1 MELLKGLLRRV
12 GNVLRGRATL
22 DGETTED
29 LEAALVQADVSVPV
43 AMEIVEELRERA
55 ERERVTDEEGLLQ
68 LLRDEVF
75 ERLEPYE
82 GELNMADEPPTTILV
97 LGVNGVGKTTTIA
110 KLAHMFKSQGKTVL
124 LAAGDTFRA
133 AAIEQLEAWGERV
146 GCEVVAQR
154 MGADPG
160 AVMFDALDATKA
172 RDIDVVIA
180 DTAGR
185 LHTKVNLMEEL
196 RKMGR
201 VVERATGRPADER
214 LLVLDANTG
223 QNAISQAREF
233 NQAVEVT
240 SIAVAKLDSTAK
252 GGALLSLTAE
262 MEIPIKLVGI
272 GEKPE
277 DLAPFSAREF
287 ADGIV

>member
-1 MELLKGLLRRV
+1 MRRV
-12 GNVLRGRATL
+12 GNVLRGRTTL
-22 DGETTED
+22 DEETVEE

-43 AMEIVEELRERA
+43 AMEMAQQLRERA

-68 LLRDEVF
+68 LLRDEAYQ
-75 ERLEPYE
+75 RLAPHE
-82 GELNMADEPPTTILV
+82 GEIELADSPPTVILV

-110 KLAHMFKSQGKTVL
+110 KLAHMFKSQGRNVL

-133 AAIEQLEAWGERV
+133 AAVEQLQRWGERV
-146 GCEVVAQR
+146 GCDVIAQK

-160 AVMFDALDATKA
+160 AVMFDALEAAKA
-172 RDIDVVIA
+172 RGTDVVIA

-201 VVERATGRPADER
+201 IIERANGRPADER
-214 LLVLDANTG
+214 LLVIDANTG
-223 QNAISQAREF
+223 QNAINQAREF
-233 NQAVEVT
+233 NQAVDVT
-240 SIAVAKLDSTAK
+240 GIAITKLDSTAK

-262 MEIPIKLVGI
+262 MEIPLKLVGT
-272 GEKPE
+272 GEKLE
-277 DLAPFSAREF
+277 DLELFSAREF

>member
-1 MELLKGLLRRV
+1 MLKGIFRRV

-22 DGETTED
+22 DEETIEE
-29 LEAALVQADVSVPV
+29 LEAALVMGDVSAPLAMKIV
-43 AMEIVEELRERA
+43 ADLRGRA
-55 ERERVTDEEGLLQ
+55 ERERVTDEEGLLG
-68 LLRDEVF
+68 LLRDEMY
-75 ERLEPYE
+75 ELLAPWE
-82 GELNMADEPPTTILV
+82 GELNFAPEPPTTIMM

-110 KLAHMFKSQGKTVL
+110 KLAYMLKAQGRGVL

-133 AAIEQLEAWGERV
+133 AAVEQLELWGQRV
-146 GCEVVAQR
+146 GVPVVAQK

-160 AVMFDALDATKA
+160 AVIFDALDAAKA
-172 RDIDVVIA
+172 RGIDVVIA

-196 RKMGR
+196 RKIGR
-201 VVERATGRPADER
+201 IVERATGRHADER
-214 LLVLDANTG
+214 LLVIDANTG
-223 QNAISQAREF
+223 QNAIIQAREF
-233 NQAVEVT
+233 DQAIGVT
-240 SIAVAKLDSTAK
+240 GIAVTKLDSTAK

-262 MEIPIKLVGI
+262 LQIPIKLVGL

>member
-1 MELLKGLLRRV
+1 MLKGIFRRV

-22 DGETTED
+22 DEETIEE
-29 LEAALVQADVSVPV
+29 LEAALVMGDVSAPLAMKIV
-43 AMEIVEELRERA
+43 ADLRDRA
-55 ERERVTDEEGLLQ
+55 ERERVTDDEGLLR
-68 LLRDEVF
+68 LLRDEMY
-75 ERLEPYE
+75 ELLAPWE
-82 GELNMADEPPTTILV
+82 GELNFAPEPPTTIMM

-110 KLAHMFKSQGKTVL
+110 KLAHYLKARGMSVL

-133 AAIEQLEAWGERV
+133 AAVEQLELWGQRV
-146 GCEVVAQR
+146 GVPVVAQK

-160 AVMFDALDATKA
+160 AVMFDALDAAKA
-172 RDIDVVIA
+172 RGIDVVIA

-201 VVERATGRPADER
+201 IVERATGRPADER
-214 LLVLDANTG
+214 LLVIDANTG
-223 QNAISQAREF
+223 QNAIIQAREF
-233 NQAVEVT
+233 DQAIGVT
-240 SIAVAKLDSTAK
+240 GIAVTKLDSTAK

-262 MEIPIKLVGI
+262 LQIPIKLVGL
-272 GEKPE
+272 GEKAE